1 MTLSPSSRSFG
12 FPLVGSCALVG
23 QEHGHPAVRFAR
35 DEQQAWLQVEPLMRR
50 AAPAPRIQLS
60 RYGGVT
66 LSEQRAALEA
76 AGYHLRHPQSH
87 AVNHT
92 VTYLASFA
100 AEQWE
105 QWSSARLTVWLEQ
118 RERSAEV
125 RIDVL
130 PSAQQLRLA
139 VCGSEQQFL
148 QRLACLL
155 RRIPESR
162 GCFTALSSYAG
173 QLHRQA
179 R

>member
-1 MTLSPSSRSFG
+1 MT
-12 FPLVGSCALVG
+12 
-23 QEHGHPAVRFAR
+23 H
-35 DEQQAWLQVEPLMRR
+35 
-50 AAPAPRIQLS
+50 
-60 RYGGVT
+60 
-66 LSEQRAALEA
+66 SEQRAALEA
-76 AGYHLRHPQSH
+76 AGYHLRHAQH
-87 AVNHT
+87 RAVTHT
-92 VTYLASFA
+92 VAYLSSFA

-105 QWSSARLTVWLEQ
+105 QWSTARLRVWLEQ
-118 RERSAEV
+118 NERSALV

-130 PSAQQLRLA
+130 PSAQQLQLP

-148 QRLACLL
+148 QRLASML